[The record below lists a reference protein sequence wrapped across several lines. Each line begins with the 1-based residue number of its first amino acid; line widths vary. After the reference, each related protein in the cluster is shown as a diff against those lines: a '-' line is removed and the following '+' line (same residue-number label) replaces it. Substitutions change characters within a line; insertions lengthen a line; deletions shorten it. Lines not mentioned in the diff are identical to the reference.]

1 MFPQQSQL
9 GSTTNCLPWQDAAQY
24 KTWRQLPANHLFF
37 CVEIECIKPVF
48 SERLINVLLQ
58 RSQCEIFTVI
68 KFSVIGIK
76 RSRPTMNNKS
86 QQTVVFF
93 RGLGPFVSRR
103 PPHESTRENLW
114 LSGYNY
120 LHTFNQLHIF
130 NVKLTCYLSLDS
142 VMKTMCMQSS
152 TLSISFF
159 LLVGNSQELSISAKD
174 CVHVCGQRGCQ
185 RVGSSIKPFRHV
197 VLCFSLGNTVSP
209 QVHELTAY
217 RRTVRKP

>member
-152 TLSISFF
+152 TLSIRFF
-159 LLVGNSQELSISAKD
+159 YWQEILRSYQYQPKTVCMYVGRGAVSASDLRSSLFATSCFVFPQATLSLLRCMN
-174 CVHVCGQRGCQ
+174 
-185 RVGSSIKPFRHV
+185 
-197 VLCFSLGNTVSP
+197 
-209 QVHELTAY
+209 
-217 RRTVRKP
+217 